1 MFFGPVNMLLLQ
13 KYLLLQKN
21 NWHFLTILVWELNS
35 AGVWIFWIVSPLLLQ
50 ENGRK
55 QKSLVCEKFD
65 HLYAILEDRK
75 REMSVTVT
83 AEQEEKVNYIRGL
96 KRKYEDH
103 VERVTKIV
111 ESGIQ
116 MMGEPEMAVFL
127 QVSEI
132 PLSSFYIVIVMFLLW
147 VFSHRSEYSNMYQ
160 GTILVSPQEDVFI
173 PNLLLHRRIDAPFIV
188 TCKTQYNRCICF
200 IVLIYDYLIKLI
212 SIALFRHDYS

>member
-1 MFFGPVNMLLLQ
+1 M
-13 KYLLLQKN
+13 
-21 NWHFLTILVWELNS
+21 
-35 AGVWIFWIVSPLLLQ
+35 VWIFLIVLQ

-75 REMSVTVT
+75 REMSITVT
-83 AEQEEKVNYIRGL
+83 AEQEEKLNYIRGL

-116 MMGEPEMAVFL
+116 MMEEPEMAVFL

-132 PLSSFYIVIVMFLLW
+132 HLS
-147 VFSHRSEYSNMYQ
+147 
-160 GTILVSPQEDVFI
+160 
-173 PNLLLHRRIDAPFIV
+173 
-188 TCKTQYNRCICF
+188 
-200 IVLIYDYLIKLI
+200 
-212 SIALFRHDYS
+212 